1 MPSPQS
7 SRKRV
12 EGDKDDGN
20 EKESEYDRGNVK
32 GKGRQES
39 GHWVRPTQYISEDE
53 DDSSKNLNFYSF
65 IHSITYFIL
74 VTISPDT
81 DPRTLCPYCDT
92 PLPSSPSP
100 LLTNILAATRKKST
114 RDPRPSNPLGLKA
127 PLAIFIVACQ
137 RHKFESQLLPAAKR
151 KGWPKT
157 ILWHKLGT
165 RVERMKDELQA
176 LIEDPGGERE
186 IDDVNEDVD
195 EVERLFKDDSD
206 RKGSKARS
214 IFWTEVMDEVKKK
227 GSRAV
232 VGVRGQFANFEKT
245 QPG

>member
-1 MPSPQS
+1 M
-7 SRKRV
+7 
-12 EGDKDDGN
+12 
-20 EKESEYDRGNVK
+20 
-32 GKGRQES
+32 
-39 GHWVRPTQYISEDE
+39 
-53 DDSSKNLNFYSF
+53 
-65 IHSITYFIL
+65 
-74 VTISPDT
+74 
-81 DPRTLCPYCDT
+81 
-92 PLPSSPSP
+92 
-100 LLTNILAATRKKST
+100 
-114 RDPRPSNPLGLKA
+114 
-127 PLAIFIVACQ
+127 
-137 RHKFESQLLPAAKR
+137 
-151 KGWPKT
+151 
-157 ILWHKLGT
+157 
-165 RVERMKDELQA
+165 ERMKDELQA

>member
-1 MPSPQS
+1 MFFYVHFQC
-7 SRKRV
+7 RF
-12 EGDKDDGN
+12 
-20 EKESEYDRGNVK
+20 RGSDLIGSDLVNIILK
-32 GKGRQES
+32 TKAIQ
-39 GHWVRPTQYISEDE
+39 VRTQTII
-53 DDSSKNLNFYSF
+53 NHTRTPLF
-65 IHSITYFIL
+65 TYCFIL

-92 PLPSSPSP
+92 PLPSSPSQF
-100 LLTNILAATRKKST
+100 LINILAATRKKST

-137 RHKFESQLLPAAKR
+137 RHKFESQILPEAER

-157 ILWHKLGT
+157 IQWTKLGA

-176 LIEDPGGERE
+176 LIEDPGGEHVDV
-186 IDDVNEDVD
+186 DDGID
-195 EVERLFKDDSD
+195 EVEKLFSD
-206 RKGSKARS
+206 ETSQKGPKARS